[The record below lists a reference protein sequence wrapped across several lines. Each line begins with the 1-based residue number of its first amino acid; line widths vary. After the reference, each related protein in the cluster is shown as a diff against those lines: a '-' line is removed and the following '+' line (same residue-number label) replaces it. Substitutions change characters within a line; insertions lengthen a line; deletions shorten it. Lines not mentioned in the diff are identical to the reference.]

1 MRHLHARVYSDDAS
15 ESRSLTGKEK
25 LVYGLG
31 ITAAG
36 AAGGLF
42 LGSLAVSAASSA
54 AVALH
59 TGVGHVFAGGLAT
72 SLKTAGL
79 FGLRAVGLGALTA
92 AGAAAGGM
100 VGSIL
105 VGNEKKSI
113 PVEDLQKVFD
123 KYDTDRD
130 GFIMNSQLKYVFKDL
145 DLDLKKEEQNELFF
159 KATNRHFDIYGDI
172 SYKDYL
178 KLFQVKNLDGE
189 GLREMLNN
197 LFIKVEDSKGFVS
210 LEDVK
215 ELLTVL
221 NVNASDEDVE
231 EVYRNVS
238 HGGTGKLLSRLQF
251 LEMFGFEPL
260 KAVSETEESTE
271 TLKVEGNVSSG
282 GNGTLFSQL
291 QFLNIFDFEPLK
303 SKSETQE
310 PTERKQPPE
319 VSDTQKTSETQQQV
333 DGTVSNDG
341 SGNFLSQLQFLDIFN
356 FEPLKVLS
364 EIKEPTETQQPPE
377 IRETQES
384 LETLK
389 KPEGPEIQEIL
400 EAQKTKEIPG
410 TQDSSETRM
419 KPEIPETQESS
430 EIQKKP
436 EVPEFDP
443 DKVTSILWN
452 CFSCLSV

>member
-15 ESRSLTGKEK
+15 ESRSLTDKEK

-54 AVALH
+54 AVAFH
-59 TGVGHVFAGGLAT
+59 TGVGHVFAGGLVT
-72 SLKTAGL
+72 SLKSAGL
-79 FGLRAVGLGALTA
+79 FGLRAAGLGALTA

-145 DLDLKKEEQNELFF
+145 NLDLKKEEQNELFF

-215 ELLTVL
+215 ELLTIL

-271 TLKVEGNVSSG
+271 TPKVEGNVSSG
-282 GNGTLFSQL
+282 GNGTLLSQL

-319 VSDTQKTSETQQQV
+319 IPDTQKKV

-341 SGNFLSQLQFLDIFN
+341 SGNFLSRLQFLDIFN
-356 FEPLKVLS
+356 FDPLKVMS
-364 EIKEPTETQQPPE
+364 ETQKPTETQQASE

-389 KPEGPEIQEIL
+389 KPEVPEVQEIS
-400 EAQKTKEIPG
+400 ETQKPTEIP
-410 TQDSSETRM
+410 
-419 KPEIPETQESS
+419 
-430 EIQKKP
+430 
-436 EVPEFDP
+436 
-443 DKVTSILWN
+443 DKYR
-452 CFSCLSV
+452 